1 MKSKLYYSL
10 PFIIVFSSM
19 WLFELLDDMQI
30 IEMSPYVL
38 GSWLVILSAVFGF
51 FSHSEKSFDYLMTAI
66 MPISLFFV
74 MLTAGF
80 LAEDDMGVRFN
91 FDKAVDADVQPI
103 ALLFYVLM
111 AVVTFWA
118 SFKKLRKLKAF

>member
-10 PFIIVFSSM
+10 HFIIVFSSM

-91 FDKAVDADVQPI
+91 FDKAVKI
-103 ALLFYVLM
+103 A
-111 AVVTFWA
+111 
-118 SFKKLRKLKAF
+118 KEG